1 MHEPQVWSSTPF
13 FSPDNQ
19 EYFERHRWPP
29 VWYLKEEDHYQRV
42 KREREKE
49 DIALNKHH
57 SRRKW
62 CFWNSSPAVAWGG
75 RGGKVSNPSHPFE
88 STTVPL
94 VLLLAVSCRSGFRHW
109 SSSTFVHLSGWDQST
124 SSPSMSLDKRE
135 VDNAHCIP
143 STYMYIFC

>member
-1 MHEPQVWSSTPF
+1 MILHLF
-13 FSPDNQ
+13 LSPDNQ

-49 DIALNKHH
+49 DIALNKHY

-75 RGGKVSNPSHPFE
+75 RGENKSVIPHTTFT
-88 STTVPL
+88 STTVKL
-94 VLLLAVSCRSGFRHW
+94 VLLLELRCSSGFRHW
-109 SSSTFVHLSGWDQST
+109 PSFTFEHLSLLGSKHKLTINEPGQKGKLRLT
-124 SSPSMSLDKRE
+124 AFLT
-135 VDNAHCIP
+135 CIFFARRLNKP
-143 STYMYIFC
+143 